1 MAPLR
6 TRRITNARSRASSCS
21 LSFVRRTSLFSI
33 PHLLEEC
40 QTFLSSAAS
49 FRSPCLA
56 AGIPCRRAK
65 RRSNSFIVPPLL
77 LRSNNTARREF
88 NATALST
95 AARGCNARS
104 IPSIALSCHWFNT
117 VHAIPNS
124 RHTSPGLRL
133 SVHTDNTARHF
144 SFAVCPEPLRPFFSS
159 TPGLSAFSFSAVSI
173 FLTPF
178 TPLLC
183 LSGNIIDH
191 LLLST
196 AFLVIHH

>member
-21 LSFVRRTSLFSI
+21 LSLVRHPPLSSI

-40 QTFLSSAAS
+40 QTLLSSAAS
-49 FRSPCLA
+49 LISPCLA
-56 AGIPCRRAK
+56 AGIPCRRAR

-77 LRSNNTARREF
+77 LRSNNTPRREF

-95 AARGCNARS
+95 AARGCNATS

-144 SFAVCPEPLRPFFSS
+144 SFAVCPETLRPFFSS
-159 TPGLSAFSFSAVSI
+159 SPGFSTFNFSAFSI

-178 TPLLC
+178 TPLPC

-191 LLLST
+191 LLRST
-196 AFLVIHH
+196 PFFIIHH